1 MVKEAMLP
9 RDGNRG
15 REDSKDGVF
24 TPILA
29 LSRMMGKIFLS
40 HPHPLGPTKPRPTP
54 FRKTLLLVN
63 FPTIIAI
70 MYIFRPLKIQVV

>member
-29 LSRMMGKIFLS
+29 LSRMMGKIFLP
-40 HPHPLGPTKPRPTP
+40 HPCPLGPYQAPPHFIKLY
-54 FRKTLLLVN
+54 FLLIFLLLLQLCT
-63 FPTIIAI
+63 FLD
-70 MYIFRPLKIQVV
+70 PLKYK